1 MIAQGLLRN
10 LVLPAAEWLTRTRF
24 WCYYK
29 ESLRFERW
37 EAPRRAALQA
47 RRLGV
52 VWNAALATEL
62 HRQRLQEAGLPGAPV
77 GLEDA
82 VDLLQRLPPVT
93 KAALR
98 RHFPTGVVTGGPAE
112 DWRYLSTA
120 GTTDRMTVISDFPK
134 RDQRRSSELRALRI
148 SLGGDV
154 GIPTVEIPPNACN
167 VVCGLVDTG
176 PQTFL
181 GYLLHVL
188 RQGKVFTAEA
198 RTELRG
204 RFERQLLLRLHTL
217 PPLEPMPAGPL
228 TAALATYLREIT
240 RLRPRLLRGLPLYLL
255 WLADF
260 SQDTGQSPPTLEAVS
275 PFGGLSSA
283 AMTAR
288 MTSGLRCRFVNK
300 YGTSEL
306 GTVAASCGRSP
317 RPGTD
322 MHVFED
328 LFVVEVLRHGQPV
341 PPGEVGRLVVT
352 DLINTAMPL
361 VRYDVG
367 DVGRLHLEPCPCGRT
382 TARLEVLG
390 RVQEVLSAPTG
401 PLTASMVA
409 DAFFT
414 DPAVVNFRLE
424 EVAAGSFEAVV
435 VARASGGAPKVA
447 ACQDRFAQLHGGVTR
462 FRTRVVPFVHPEA
475 SGKYRF
481 VVPRTTKGEPL

>member
-1 MIAQGLLRN
+1 MIAPGLLRN
-10 LVLPAAEWLTRTRF
+10 LILPAAEWFTRTRF
-24 WCYYK
+24 WKCYQ

-37 EAPRRAALQA
+37 DTSRRTALQTQ
-47 RRLGV
+47 RLGE
-52 VWNAALATEL
+52 VWNAALGTEL
-62 HRQRLQEAGLPGAPV
+62 HRQRLQDAGLSATPV
-77 GLEDA
+77 GPDDA
-82 VDLLQRLPPVT
+82 RSLLHRLPVVT
-93 KAALR
+93 KSALR
-98 RHFPTGVVTGGPAE
+98 RHFPAGVVTAGPAG

-134 RDQRRSSELRALRI
+134 RDQRRSGELRALRL

-167 VVCGLVDTG
+167 VVCGLVEDG

-181 GYLLHVL
+181 GYLLHVV
-188 RQGKVFTAEA
+188 RRGKVFTAEA
-198 RTELRG
+198 QTELRG
-204 RFERQLLLRLHTL
+204 RFERQVLLRLHTL
-217 PPLEPMPAGPL
+217 PPLEPMPASRL
-228 TAALATYLREIT
+228 TLELTSYLEQIT

-260 SQDTGQSPPTLEAVS
+260 SQDTGRPLPSLQAIS

-283 AMTAR
+283 AMIAR
-288 MTSGLRCRFVNK
+288 MAGGLRCRFVNK

-306 GTVAASCGRSP
+306 GTVAASCSRSC
-317 RPGTD
+317 RGAA
-322 MHVFED
+322 MHLFED
-328 LFVVEVLRHGQPV
+328 LFLVEVLRHGQPV

-390 RVQEVLSAPTG
+390 RVQEVLSTPTG
-401 PLTASMVA
+401 PLTSNQVA
-409 DAFFT
+409 DVFFA
-414 DPAVVNFRLE
+414 DPAVANFRLE
-424 EVAAGSFEAVV
+424 EVASGSFEAAL
-435 VARASGGAPKVA
+435 VARASGGNPEVG
-447 ACQDRFAQLHGGVTR
+447 ACQDRFAALYGGVR
-462 FRTRVVPFVHPEA
+462 KLRIRVVPFVQPET

-481 VVPRTTKGEPL
+481 VVPRPLKEEVL